1 MIQRLRAVFAT
12 LAEGISSRFDLA
24 SVELEDLLARLGVIL
39 ALILMVGLTAGSAIL
54 FLALAIVFVIPPG
67 VRWIVALVFFLT
79 FSGGAAW
86 AWTQLRAA
94 IRAMPA
100 PFATTRDVLRRD
112 AAALRH
118 SAQPPDSETPSA
130 P

>member
-24 SVELEDLLARLGVIL
+24 SVELEDLLARLGVIVV
-39 ALILMVGLTAGSAIL
+39 LILVVCLAAGSAIL
-54 FLALAIVFVIPPG
+54 FLGLAIVFMIPPG
-67 VRWIVALVFFLT
+67 LRWIVALVFALAFG
-79 FSGGAAW
+79 GGAAW
-86 AWTQLRAA
+86 AWAALRAA
-94 IRAMPA
+94 LRAMPA

-118 SAQPPDSETPSA
+118 SAEPPDSETPSA